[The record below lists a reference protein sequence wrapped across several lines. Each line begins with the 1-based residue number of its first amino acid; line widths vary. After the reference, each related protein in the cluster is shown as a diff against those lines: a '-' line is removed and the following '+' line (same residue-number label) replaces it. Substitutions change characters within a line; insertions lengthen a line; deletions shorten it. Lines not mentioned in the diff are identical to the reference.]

1 MRSFILSMVFVFST
15 MLIFSQSE
23 NSIKNYK
30 KGIKALDK
38 KDYPLAISY
47 LTFSIDQNPTAK
59 AFLSRS
65 EAYYAIG
72 DSCAFCN
79 DLKKGSDLN
88 SHEAYKKFKDKCRY
102 TQTAKTIP
110 DSIKANHPNVIR
122 IEITYS
128 KCSPD
133 STINAVSLNQDEEMW
148 INEISEIEDVPI
160 YTLVE
165 NMPQYVGGDIARNQF
180 LVNNIIY
187 PEYET
192 LKGIGGTVYISFVID
207 IDGSVT
213 RVKLLRGV
221 SKGIDAEAIRVV
233 KLLPKWIP
241 GTQNGK
247 PVRVLFNMPF
257 YFKMKRWNL

>member
-15 MLIFSQSE
+15 MLIFSQSV

-47 LTFSIDQNPTAK
+47 LTFSIDQNPTVK

-88 SHEAYKKFKDKCRY
+88 SHEAYERFKEKCRY
-102 TQTAKTIP
+102 TQTAQTIP
-110 DSIKANHPNVIR
+110 DSIKVNHPNVIR
-122 IEITYS
+122 IEIIHD

-133 STINAVSLNQDEEMW
+133 STINAVSRNQNEGIW
-148 INEISEIEDVPI
+148 LNEISEIEDVPI

-165 NMPQYVGGDIARNQF
+165 NMPQYVGGEVARNQF
-180 LVNNIIY
+180 LESNIIY
-187 PEYET
+187 PEYDI
-192 LKGIGGTVYISFVID
+192 LKGIQGTVYISYVIE

-213 RVKLLRGV
+213 RVKLLRGL

-233 KLLPKWIP
+233 KLFPKWIP
-241 GTQNGK
+241 GTLNGR
-247 PVRVLFNMPF
+247 PVRVRFNMPL
-257 YFKMKRWNL
+257 YFKIKR